1 MNPKGMGGHKHSK
14 TISKSLRRKDLYT
27 DIQNWILLVYIKT
40 ILYGILSLINES

>member
-27 DIQNWILLVYIKT
+27 DIQNWDIT
-40 ILYGILSLINES
+40 GIY